1 MSKNDSLQTP
11 TSSRQP
17 TSQDPAAAIVLQIE
31 QLTDRTRD
39 ALKELPRAEKALK
52 NLHKSGQLVRGD
64 ALKKAIKALEKVTL
78 NSIQADDQRLEII
91 TAIEQHTEQQKK
103 TIRTQF
109 LGELTEKTSALT
121 QPLHKI
127 AESPLTFYLHP
138 LTIEID
144 FEREK
149 VTISYARE
157 PVETTDLHAPSV
169 LEAYQKTLD
178 NIRKDAISSDTFFDL
193 LLQAYRTVLIARGEK
208 PGERVDLV
216 DLLVPL
222 SILQVNRNDWRKK
235 GIAGIKEFPRHML
248 AYQLNRLRNDGLL
261 ERAGMRL
268 ELGTATGGSTK
279 DKRNVLFVPSAQ
291 AEGQYYLSIRFT

>member
-1 MSKNDSLQTP
+1 MSKHDEIQ
-11 TSSRQP
+11 SSAA
-17 TSQDPAAAIVLQIE
+17 SQDPAAPIVQQIE
-31 QLTDRTRD
+31 NLIEQTRS

-52 NLHKSGQLVRGD
+52 SLAKSNQLVRGNALTK
-64 ALKKAIKALEKVTL
+64 ALKAVEKSSLTAIG
-78 NSIQADDQRLEII
+78 ADDQRLEILA
-91 TAIEQHTEQQKK
+91 AIDAYSENQKK
-103 TIRTQF
+103 TIRTKF
-109 LGELTEKTSALT
+109 LTELTEKAAELST
-121 QPLHKI
+121 PLQKI

-149 VTISYARE
+149 TTLSYARE
-157 PVETTDLHAPSV
+157 PVETTAIHAGDV
-169 LEAYQKTLD
+169 LETYQKSVEK
-178 NIRKDAISSDTFFDL
+178 IRKNAALSDAFFDL
-193 LLQAYRTVLIARGEK
+193 LLQAYRTVLIARGDQ

-235 GIAGIKEFPRHML
+235 GIGGIKEFPRYML
-248 AYQLNRLRNDGLL
+248 AYQLNRLRNDGML
-261 ERAGMRL
+261 ERAGTRL

-279 DKRNVLFVPSAQ
+279 DKRNVLFVPSSQ